1 MKLSLKIQ
9 QMLILTALP
18 LVVGFGGYYIANYLA
33 GSIL

>member
-18 LVVGFGGYYIANYLA
+18 VAVGFGGYYIAGVIA
-33 GSIL
+33 GIL